1 MQNRLISTIIIL
13 FILTLVSCRPGMQ
26 AETTA
31 LQNDETIIN
40 NLLITFHL
48 SAAQADEARYFAC
61 LDSNA
66 VFIGTDA
73 AERWDKASFQ
83 AWAKPYFEQGQA
95 WRFTAVD
102 RNITIDVSG
111 RIAWFD
117 ELLDTQM
124 KLCRGSGVL
133 EKTVEGWKIKQYVLS
148 MTIPNSLV
156 DTVVRLKSKEE
167 DIVLRQLISKK

>member
-1 MQNRLISTIIIL
+1 MQNRLISTIIFL
-13 FILTLVSCRPGMQ
+13 FILTLVSCRSGML
-26 AETTA
+26 AETNA

-40 NLLITFHL
+40 NLLNTFHQ
-48 SAAQADEARYFAC
+48 SAAEADEARYFAC

-73 AERWDKASFQ
+73 TERWDKTSFQ
-83 AWAKPYFEQGQA
+83 AWAKPYFERGQA
-95 WRFTAVD
+95 WSFTAVD
-102 RNITIDVSG
+102 RNITIDVTG
-111 RIAWFD
+111 RMAWFD

-133 EKTVEGWKIKQYVLS
+133 EKTAEGWKIKQYVLS

-156 DTVVRLKSKEE
+156 NTVVRLKSVADESIIKQ
-167 DIVLRQLISKK
+167 INP